1 MNIIQEW
8 DSKTGREQ
16 QEFIKACVLKA
27 AKQEFGMSAL
37 YQHGHNIDEYISEV
51 WIELTENRLTPAN
64 VERDNAKRERDG
76 KAPIT
81 LASMIYKATRAV
93 MSASIR
99 HDRKADSRDGGE
111 LDPEQHKGIDTT
123 ADIIATLD
131 FQNFLAGLD
140 STNRKICEMKIEGI
154 PEREIGKALGISG
167 PAVHKRIEKVRK
179 EWRRA

>member
-8 DSKTGREQ
+8 NSKTGREQ

-37 YQHGHNIDEYISEV
+37 YQHGHSIDEYISEV

-64 VERDNAKRERDG
+64 VERDNAEREREG

-111 LDPEQHKGIDTT
+111 LDPEQHKGTDTT
-123 ADIIATLD
+123 ADITATLLTGGGATPAIVGGHQT
-131 FQNFLAGLD
+131 FQRFFFRQLKPPVSVMD
-140 STNRKICEMKIEGI
+140 SCPTWYFDGEFRK
-154 PEREIGKALGISG
+154 
-167 PAVHKRIEKVRK
+167 
-179 EWRRA
+179 